1 MDKNIVSYGCKEVK
15 ASTKRK
21 GVFAMKL
28 LNMNKNLETKTIYP
42 CNYPV
47 ENVVPARRQVW
58 EGSPWRAFR
67 FLRRG

>member
-1 MDKNIVSYGCKEVK
+1 
-15 ASTKRK
+15 
-21 GVFAMKL
+21 MKL

-58 EGSPWRAFR
+58 KGSPWRAFR